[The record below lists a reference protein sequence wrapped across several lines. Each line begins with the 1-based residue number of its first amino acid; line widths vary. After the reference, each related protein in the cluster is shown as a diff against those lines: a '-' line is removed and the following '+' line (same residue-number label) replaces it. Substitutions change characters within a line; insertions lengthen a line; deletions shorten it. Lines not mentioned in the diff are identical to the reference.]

1 MRELV
6 DVMLD
11 TGPSE
16 TAADDIIK
24 RLIMQLRGMVGI
36 RAGDLAKMAFTDI

>member
-16 TAADDIIK
+16 TAADDIIIK

-36 RAGDLAKMAFTDI
+36 RAKMTFTDI